1 MSRSNLPQSVADRI
15 AAGATV
21 AAVAAIVWVILAV
34 APDSR
39 EVSFATAHAAT
50 ARHVDE
56 GNRASTP
63 PALDYFP
70 AQFKGPK
77 GAPSEPIATF

>member
-15 AAGATV
+15 AAAATM

-56 GNRASTP
+56 GNRVPTAPS
-63 PALDYFP
+63 LDYFP
-70 AQFKGPK
+70 ARFKGSE